1 MKTHIHINMLILRR
15 RRMIDLEKQLDDLKS
30 QGDKPEDIVIF
41 WLELN
46 NSFDITEAG
55 FRQ

>member
-1 MKTHIHINMLILRR
+1 
-15 RRMIDLEKQLDDLKS
+15 MIDLEKQLDDLKS